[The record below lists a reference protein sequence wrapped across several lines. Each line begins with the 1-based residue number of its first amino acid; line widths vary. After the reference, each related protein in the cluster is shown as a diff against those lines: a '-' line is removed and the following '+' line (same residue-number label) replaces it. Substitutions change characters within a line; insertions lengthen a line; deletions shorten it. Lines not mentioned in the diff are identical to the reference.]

1 MKTIIIP
8 TDYSDN
14 AFNAAKH
21 GFFLAYQLKAQVL
34 LLHVCHVP
42 ATQGP
47 KTGETA
53 AQSDPVAPHIEQL
66 EKIGG
71 QLKQSYPVHLEYAVR
86 FGVLL
91 EELTRLVESQHA
103 DVVVMGRRGANLLE
117 EKVFGSASMS
127 VLYQAAFPVLIVP
140 GETPVKPIRRIL
152 FACDYSTL
160 SLDNSLSLL
169 KAIASLQQA
178 EVQVL
183 HIAQPHDV
191 LMDGS
196 LAIEG
201 AHLEKILR
209 GVKHELTWMEE
220 ESVSAGI
227 EQGIVSYGADLL
239 VMIPRK
245 RKLWEQMINPSQTRQ
260 VALDIAIPLLALP
273 NPNYEN
279 S

>member
-152 FACDYSTL
+152 FACDIVARQFTESAEGDCLSSTGGGTG
-160 SLDNSLSLL
+160 
-169 KAIASLQQA
+169 IAHCSTTRRA
-178 EVQVL
+178 N
-183 HIAQPHDV
+183 
-191 LMDGS
+191 GR
-196 LAIEG
+196 LAGDRRGTPGKDIE
-201 AHLEKILR
+201 R
-209 GVKHELTWMEE
+209 C
-220 ESVSAGI
+220 
-227 EQGIVSYGADLL
+227 
-239 VMIPRK
+239 
-245 RKLWEQMINPSQTRQ
+245 
-260 VALDIAIPLLALP
+260 
-273 NPNYEN
+273 
-279 S
+279 